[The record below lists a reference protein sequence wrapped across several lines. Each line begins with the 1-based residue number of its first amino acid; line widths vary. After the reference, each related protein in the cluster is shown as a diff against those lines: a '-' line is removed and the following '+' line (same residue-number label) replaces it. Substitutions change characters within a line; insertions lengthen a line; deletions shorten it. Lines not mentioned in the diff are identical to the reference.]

1 MGARAEI
8 RHLVGTLESLLDIAA
23 SKARRGDRTGLR
35 LIDLSAMVRGI
46 CELYADSSEESG
58 HSFVWDIAPGVMIEG
73 EEAQLGR
80 LVTNLL
86 DNAFKYVP
94 AGGSVTVTLAAGP
107 VLTIADDGPGV
118 PPPDRSRIFEAFYRS
133 DNVDQR
139 QPGSGLG
146 LALAR
151 AIAERHGLS
160 LELADCDGGAC
171 FELRKAAQ

>member
-1 MGARAEI
+1 
-8 RHLVGTLESLLDIAA
+8 AA

-35 LIDLSAMVRGI
+35 PIDLSAMVRAI
-46 CELYADSSEESG
+46 CELYADSSDESG
-58 HSFVWDIAPGVMIEG
+58 HGFVWDIAPGVSIEG

-118 PPPDRSRIFEAFYRS
+118 PEADRVRIFDAFYRS
-133 DNVDQR
+133 GNVDQR

-160 LELADCDGGAC
+160 LDLIDSARGAC
-171 FELRKAAQ
+171 FELRKGAQ